1 MKKLQRK
8 DKKKTSWRYQ
18 IELQSMIMPS
28 IIWLAIFAYVP
39 MFFLTVAFKDYNI
52 VSGIGASPWVGFKYF
67 KMLLTDSSFF
77 RVMRNTFGINLLGL
91 LIGFPVP
98 IIFALLLN
106 ELKNK
111 FFTKVVQTSTYIPYF
126 FSWAM
131 FGGIILN
138 FLSPSTG
145 LLNDLLV
152 NLGIVED
159 KINFMANPNYFWV
172 IATLSNLV
180 KTMGYGAIIYIAAI
194 AGIDQSLYEA
204 AKVDGANRFQ
214 MIWHITIPGI
224 SGTIVIMLILS
235 VASIMNTGV
244 ENILILQNV
253 FNLPTS
259 ETLDTYVYKIGLQ
272 QLNFSYASAVGLFK
286 SVVSVVLLGITNY
299 LSKKITNQGLF

>member
-1 MKKLQRK
+1 MKTLQKK

-28 IIWLAIFAYVP
+28 IIWLAVFAYIP

-67 KMLLTDSSFF
+67 KMLITDSSFF

-111 FFTKVVQTSTYIPYF
+111 FFKKTVQTSTYIPYF

-159 KINFMANPNYFWV
+159 KINFMANPNYFWI

-224 SGTIVIMLILS
+224 RGTIVIMLILS

-244 ENILILQNV
+244 ENIMILQNV

-286 SVVSVVLLGITNY
+286 AVVSVVLLGITNY

>member
-1 MKKLQRK
+1 MIVKNKRNKKR
-8 DKKKTSWRYQ
+8 TNWRYQ
-18 IELQSMIMPS
+18 LELQSMVMPS
-28 IIWLAIFAYVP
+28 MIWLAIFAYIP
-39 MFFLTVAFKDYNI
+39 MFFLIVSFKDYNI
-52 VSGIGASPWVGFKYF
+52 VTGIGDSPWVGLKYF
-67 KMLLTDSSFF
+67 KMLFTDSSFL

-91 LIGFPVP
+91 FIGFPVP

-111 FFTKVVQTSTYIPYF
+111 YFTKVVQTSTYIPYF

-152 NLGIVED
+152 NLGIIEEE
-159 KINFMANPNYFWV
+159 INFIANPNYFWV
-172 IATLSNLV
+172 IAALSNLI

-214 MIWHITIPGI
+214 MILHITLPGI
-224 SGTIVIMLILS
+224 SGTVVIMLILS

-286 SVVSVVLLGITNY
+286 STVSVVLLGITNY
-299 LSKKITNQGLF
+299 VSRKITNQGLF